1 MDFKT
6 IEKDFE
12 RNRTSRYS
20 DAIYNTYHIKWA
32 FENFEELIL
41 KPTFQSNLT
50 VNLDFQMSQ
59 NLIHELDFE
68 IDKLRNLYKA
78 TSSTLQKYLS
88 ELNNEVIM
96 MTTYQDFLNNFYKY
110 FKDYVNEGLI
120 PWVYAN
126 VFYEPVRLNNYDY
139 DSGYYLQLMYAQ
151 LELKLMKKMKQ
162 YIKRI
167 TKELPDDQVFNLL
180 LASYDQEIIERE
192 KNIKILKSQSF
203 L

>member
-20 DAIYNTYHIKWA
+20 DAVYNTYHIKWA
-32 FENFEELIL
+32 FENFDELIL

-78 TSSTLQKYLS
+78 ISSTLQKYLS
-88 ELNNEVIM
+88 ELRNEVIM

-126 VFYEPVRLNNYDY
+126 VFHEPVHLNHYDY
-139 DSGYYLQLMYAQ
+139 DPSYYLQLMYAQ

-192 KNIKILKSQSF
+192 KNIKTLKSQSF

>member
-1 MDFKT
+1 
-6 IEKDFE
+6 
-12 RNRTSRYS
+12 
-20 DAIYNTYHIKWA
+20 
-32 FENFEELIL
+32 
-41 KPTFQSNLT
+41 
-50 VNLDFQMSQ
+50 MSQ

-78 TSSTLQKYLS
+78 ISSTLQKYLS

-126 VFYEPVRLNNYDY
+126 VFHEPVRLNNYDY